1 VTATVRTGVLVSFCG
16 IDGSGKTTQLRLLE
30 AWLRAEGSPIHRA
43 KVEWPATSSMFE
55 LAKHETGDW
64 ESYES
69 TIPATLRE
77 FVIACDVVG
86 YYRRAIEPVLER
98 GTVVL
103 WDRSPLCYRAYARAY
118 GADPQWGDRL
128 YATIPA
134 PSVTVLLDLSP
145 AVALQR
151 LIARQ
156 TQPIRRDENVEL
168 LTRVRN
174 VYRKLS
180 RGRTDIVTIDAS
192 RSASS
197 IAADIRELVR
207 PLVGSARSLPQGVCD
222 SPA

>member
-1 VTATVRTGVLVSFCG
+1 MAVGRRRSCGCSKRGCAPKALRFTARRSNGLPPPACSNSPNTRRVTGSRTNRRFPRHC
-16 IDGSGKTTQLRLLE
+16 
-30 AWLRAEGSPIHRA
+30 AN
-43 KVEWPATSSMFE
+43 
-55 LAKHETGDW
+55 
-64 ESYES
+64 
-69 TIPATLRE
+69 
-77 FVIACDVVG
+77 ACDVVG

-174 VYRKLS
+174 V
-180 RGRTDIVTIDAS
+180 
-192 RSASS
+192 
-197 IAADIRELVR
+197 
-207 PLVGSARSLPQGVCD
+207 
-222 SPA
+222 